1 MTQRKH
7 ILFICTGNTC
17 RSPMAEG
24 LFRKLSAHHPEWQAG
39 SAGTAAWPG
48 QAASPE
54 TLHVLREH
62 GVNLSSHESRPGT
75 DELMKNATDVYAMTE
90 SHLAALLANFPE
102 HADKV
107 RLVTCYTDN
116 RDCGPHR
123 SRSGRLQ
130 QRGAAVDSRHP
141 GHHRP
146 DGTASVTTLSTP
158 MAAPSIRIDLS
169 RQELVLEKSG
179 KILLQCPVSSG
190 KAGTGHEEGSGKT
203 PTGHFR
209 ICKKIGDGEPEDTI
223 FISRLPAGRYP
234 TAIPKSL
241 NEHSDFILTR
251 ILWLDGL
258 EPHNANTRSRYIYI
272 HGTNDTELL
281 GTPASHGC
289 IRLSPRDMMA
299 LFALAEEGMDV
310 FIQC

>member
-62 GVNLSSHESRPGT
+62 GVNLSSHESRPVT

-107 RLVTCYTDN
+107 RLVTCYTGN
-116 RDCGPHR
+116 RGIADPIGCGR
-123 SRSGRLQ
+123 ISRAGSCRASAGPVP
-130 QRGAAVDSRHP
+130 A
-141 GHHRP
+141 
-146 DGTASVTTLSTP
+146 GTGLSERD
-158 MAAPSIRIDLS
+158 AAPSGCSIW
-169 RQELVLEKSG
+169 
-179 KILLQCPVSSG
+179 SSD
-190 KAGTGHEEGSGKT
+190 
-203 PTGHFR
+203 
-209 ICKKIGDGEPEDTI
+209 DG
-223 FISRLPAGRYP
+223 
-234 TAIPKSL
+234 
-241 NEHSDFILTR
+241 
-251 ILWLDGL
+251 
-258 EPHNANTRSRYIYI
+258 
-272 HGTNDTELL
+272 
-281 GTPASHGC
+281 
-289 IRLSPRDMMA
+289 
-299 LFALAEEGMDV
+299 
-310 FIQC
+310 

>member
-1 MTQRKH
+1 
-7 ILFICTGNTC
+7 
-17 RSPMAEG
+17 MA
-24 LFRKLSAHHPEWQAG
+24 S
-39 SAGTAAWPG
+39 
-48 QAASPE
+48 
-54 TLHVLREH
+54 
-62 GVNLSSHESRPGT
+62 
-75 DELMKNATDVYAMTE
+75 
-90 SHLAALLANFPE
+90 
-102 HADKV
+102 
-107 RLVTCYTDN
+107 
-116 RDCGPHR
+116 
-123 SRSGRLQ
+123 
-130 QRGAAVDSRHP
+130 
-141 GHHRP
+141 
-146 DGTASVTTLSTP
+146 
-158 MAAPSIRIDLS
+158 PSIRINLS
-169 RQELVLEKSG
+169 CQELVLEKSG

-234 TAIPKSL
+234 AAIPKSMD
-241 NEHSDFILTR
+241 EHSDFILTR

-272 HGTNDTELL
+272 HGTNDTKLL

-299 LFALAEEGMDV
+299 LFALADEGMDV